1 MGVGTPRRPL
11 LLACGADVN
20 GLSCGIVL
28 PRSDKNYAF
37 LKAFSRV
44 LEAVRR
50 SRVSL
55 VLLGSPGA
63 TRAAHTRAGR
73 LVFAGPVLAIAA
85 GWRRARMESSPKRS
99 ERSASDAAASSTSLA
114 QDGIESGEGELSDS
128 PAGPAEEV
136 GASRRGAASLR
147 ERNLHAFEEAHFP
160 PYPADPPAEAPF
172 ALPACYLDPDAPVSA
187 HKWCARARRSCA
199 RLCCCQAHA
208 PALLRSALALRDSP
222 APGVPPSLPSSQ
234 AALTGPRRSGG

>member
-1 MGVGTPRRPL
+1 MDFPAELCR
-11 LLACGADVN
+11 
-20 GLSCGIVL
+20 
-28 PRSDKNYAF
+28 
-37 LKAFSRV
+37 
-44 LEAVRR
+44 LEATIIRPFLRHSRGCSRR
-50 SRVSL
+50 SSVSCEFG
-55 VLLGSPGA
+55 VARKSWCD
-63 TRAAHTRAGR
+63 TSCTRAGR

-234 AALTGPRRSGG
+234 AALAGPRRTGG

>member
-1 MGVGTPRRPL
+1 MR
-11 LLACGADVN
+11 
-20 GLSCGIVL
+20 
-28 PRSDKNYAF
+28 
-37 LKAFSRV
+37 AFSRV

-50 SRVSL
+50 WSLMSLVSL
-55 VLLGSPGA
+55 FSSQGTSEKPGA
-63 TRAAHTRAGR
+63 SRACTRAGR

-199 RLCCCQAHA
+199 RLCCCKAHA
-208 PALLRSALALRDSP
+208 PALFRSALALRDSP

-234 AALTGPRRSGG
+234 AALAGPRRSGG

>member
-1 MGVGTPRRPL
+1 M
-11 LLACGADVN
+11 
-20 GLSCGIVL
+20 
-28 PRSDKNYAF
+28 
-37 LKAFSRV
+37 

-55 VLLGSPGA
+55 VLQFSLRGRLRKSPGA
-63 TRAAHTRAGR
+63 SRACTRAGR

-234 AALTGPRRSGG
+234 AALAGPRRTGG